1 MKKTITTL
9 LAALVLGSGAA
20 FAQDY
25 GYFNHLSIGVGL
37 VGTDGEG
44 LQVAAPIGSYVQM
57 RAGVTTQALDLALVN
72 LATKNIPE
80 VGGIS
85 PFKKSVDM
93 GIEYNDIKIDKL
105 DIEARAKSTNMQLLF
120 DIFPGKNTSFH
131 FTVGAY
137 FSLNPAGLVSASAK
151 PVRNDGQS
159 VFPGTKPYDTEIY
172 GITSDPS
179 GNFLLD
185 LQWTNKVVRPYVG
198 IGFGRPVSLDR
209 RVGVNFDM
217 GIAYL
222 GGINLVS
229 YSYYNY
235 DKTGK
240 PETVKIDADFIDKK
254 ILSDTS
260 MDESTRNTFQE
271 IKGYVSDANKYS
283 KIYPILKLTLFI
295 RLF

>member
-20 FAQDY
+20 IAQDY

-44 LQVAAPIGSYVQM
+44 IQVAAPIGSYVQM
-57 RAGVTTQALDLALVN
+57 RAGFTTQALDLALVN

-85 PFKKSVDM
+85 PFKKTVDM
-93 GIEYNDIKIDKL
+93 GIEYNEIKIDKL

-137 FSLNPAGLVSASAK
+137 LSLNPTGLVNASAK
-151 PVRNDGQS
+151 PIRNDGKS
-159 VFPGTKPYDTEIY
+159 VFPGTKPYDTELY

-185 LQWTNKVVRPYVG
+185 LQWTNKVFRPYVG

-222 GGINLVS
+222 GGLNLVS

-260 MDESTRNTFQE
+260 MDESTRNTFQQ
-271 IKGYVSDANKYS
+271 IKGYITDVNKYS